1 MKKIASLLK
10 AATLLGK
17 LNKTLRV
24 LGDEVLFERRKRGG
38 TC

>member
-1 MKKIASLLK
+1 MKKISRLLQ

-24 LGDEVLFERRKRGG
+24 LGDEAVIRKEEYGL
-38 TC
+38 